1 MIRVLGHQHAACDG
15 LRRRE
20 VLRLGGLSLLGMAL
34 PEVLRAEAT
43 LPPLPGKGKAKSV
56 ILLYLFGGPAGQET
70 FDPKREAPREVRGE
84 FGSIPTS
91 LPGVHFCEHL
101 PRMAKWMDRSTL
113 IRSGTHDQ
121 NDHSA
126 GMLYT
131 MTGAPADK
139 LESLV
144 PVLNTQAPS
153 MNAMVEHL
161 AREHRSTAPA
171 SVWMPCVPGWGQKI
185 VRPGPFAG
193 WLGRKW
199 DPLVT
204 DVELQD
210 TYEPKNFYD
219 VRRQAAGRILVPGT
233 QLPAEVTLDR
243 FNTRRSLAEQLQ
255 IQTDRVGNSDAYAR
269 FDAHQKRALDILAD
283 NRSSNSAWRA
293 FDLDDERPALRD
305 RYGRYLFGES
315 ALIARRLVERGTR
328 FVTVYW
334 ESFDKTGGDP
344 TAWDTHEDHFNICK
358 NHRLPPLDQ
367 TYTALCEDL
376 QARGLLDET
385 LVIVMGEMGRSPKIN
400 GRAGRDHWSYVHNIL
415 LTGAGVK
422 RGHVHGASDK
432 KAERVTDKPVSPAD
446 FIATVYAAMGID
458 PEAFVEDATGRLR
471 PITPDGNVVKE
482 VLA

>member
-1 MIRVLGHQHAACDG
+1 MIRVDGHGQAACDG
-15 LRRRE
+15 IRRRE
-20 VLRLGGLSLLGMAL
+20 LLRLGGLSLLGMTL
-34 PEVLRAEAT
+34 PELLHAEAT
-43 LPPLPGKGKAKSV
+43 LPLRPGKGKAKSV
-56 ILLYLFGGPAGQET
+56 ILLYLFGGPAVQET
-70 FDPKREAPREVRGE
+70 FDPKSSAPREIRGA

-91 LPGVHFCEHL
+91 VPGVHFCEYL
-101 PRMAKWMDRSTL
+101 PQMAKWMDRSTL
-113 IRSGTHDQ
+113 IRSATHDQ

-139 LESLV
+139 LQSLV

-153 MNAMVEHL
+153 MNAVVEYL
-161 AREHRSTAPA
+161 ARPHGSTAPS
-171 SVWMPCVPGWGQKI
+171 SVWMPCNPGWGQKI
-185 VRPGPFAG
+185 TRPGPFAG

-204 DVELQD
+204 DVELRD
-210 TYEPKNFYD
+210 AYEPKTFYD
-219 VRRQAAGRILVPGT
+219 VQRQAAGNILVPGT
-233 QLPAEVTLDR
+233 KLPSSITLDR

-255 IQTDRVGNSDAYAR
+255 VQADRVGNSEAYER
-269 FDAHQKRALDILAD
+269 FDAYQKRALDILAD
-283 NRSSNSAWRA
+283 NSSRESAWRA
-293 FDLDDERPALRD
+293 FDLESEKPALRD
-305 RYGRYLFGES
+305 RYGRHLFGEC
-315 ALIARRLVERGTR
+315 ALTARRLVERGSR

-334 ESFDKTGGDP
+334 ESYDKTGGDP

-367 TYTALCEDL
+367 TYSALCEDL

-385 LVIVMGEMGRSPKIN
+385 LVIVMGEMGRSPKVN

-415 LTGAGVK
+415 MTGAGVK
-422 RGHVHGASDK
+422 RGYVHGASDK
-432 KAERVTDKPVSPAD
+432 TGARVTDKPVGPAD

-458 PEAFVEDATGRLR
+458 PEAFIEDAGGRLR
-471 PITPDGNVVKE
+471 PITPGGSVVRE